1 MLPLRDRLKGS
12 DLDTNQK
19 QLTMNDKRLQYTAS
33 DDTTV
38 QLETY
43 QQIVTITND
52 AAFTLVLPSVAE
64 ATGKTFEISV
74 KSTGQDVTL
83 TDSPNE
89 SFSDSVSWGGDYTL
103 NTADD
108 SITLRSDGRS
118 WIVVSNDIAE

>member
-64 ATGKTFEISV
+64 ATGKKFEISV

-89 SFSDSVSWGGDYTL
+89 SFSDSVSWGGDYIL
-103 NTADD
+103 NTADE

-118 WIVVSNDIAE
+118 WIVVSNDIA